1 MKNKE
6 FKKVRIKNLT
16 CYYFDDIIR
25 LADFDFDI
33 FIEEKS
39 HKNILIFDIKL

>member
-1 MKNKE
+1 MKNRE
-6 FKKVRIKNLT
+6 FKKVRTKNLT

-25 LADFDFDI
+25 LEDFDFE
-33 FIEEKS
+33 EEKS